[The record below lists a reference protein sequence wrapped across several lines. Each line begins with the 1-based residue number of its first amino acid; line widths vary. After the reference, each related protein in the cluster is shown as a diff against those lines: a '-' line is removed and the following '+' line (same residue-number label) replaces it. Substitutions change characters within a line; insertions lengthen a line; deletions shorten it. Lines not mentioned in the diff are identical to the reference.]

1 MKQPIHFI
9 IGICLIPTCAALSL
23 TLIQLLHMLALAPVS
38 LHSGGIWWLPGG
50 FTLWLI
56 LYLAMPRPTLAYIF
70 GHELTHLLWAWLLG
84 MKAGHL
90 RIRGNSGCVQVEG
103 SHFLVTLAPYFFPLY
118 TMLVLLLRFVIQL
131 FYDTTAYE
139 PFWLGLIG
147 LTWSFHVTFTLSMLK
162 SRQSDILR
170 EGRIF
175 SYAIIYL
182 MNVLGICLWLVFTS
196 VLHLEQLSSMLFHN
210 HLLIFTAE
218 KHLFDWLKLHIHE
231 LKLHLAGF
239 T

>member
-1 MKQPIHFI
+1 MKQPVHFI

-38 LHSGGIWWLPGG
+38 LHSGGIWWLLGG

-90 RIRGNSGCVQVEG
+90 RIRETPAAYRWKAVIFWSRWPPT
-103 SHFLVTLAPYFFPLY
+103 SFLYIPCWFSCCDLSSSCFTTQAPTNLLARTHRADLVISRHVHPLDAQIAPVGY
-118 TMLVLLLRFVIQL
+118 STGRAHLLLCHYL
-131 FYDTTAYE
+131 FNEHA
-139 PFWLGLIG
+139 G
-147 LTWSFHVTFTLSMLK
+147 
-162 SRQSDILR
+162 QSAS
-170 EGRIF
+170 G
-175 SYAIIYL
+175 
-182 MNVLGICLWLVFTS
+182 LVFTS

-218 KHLFDWLKLHIHE
+218 KHLFDC
-231 LKLHLAGF
+231 
-239 T
+239 